1 MTERRGAG
9 RPPGRRGGIG
19 SRRRTP
25 PSVSVI
31 IPFHRGLH
39 MLERVVTALERVN
52 AVNEIFV
59 VANGSDEDLS
69 ALAGNPRVRVLQLS
83 EACGPARARNH
94 GAATATGELLAF
106 VDADV
111 VPHPA
116 AIPSMVAVL
125 RREPDVVAVFGAY
138 DHHPVDPRFYSQYR
152 NLAHAF
158 VHEQASPTQRTFWA
172 GLGAIRRSA
181 FVEVRGFDERFTRA
195 SIEDIDLGYRLS
207 DGRPSPPPRHRDSRH
222 ASARMEPDV
231 EHCHR
236 RPRPRC
242 AVDTGPDQVRLGG
255 ARSPAQRLVARP
267 HLGRVVVVGVG
278 QSGDRSSLAAGAWDR
293 PWSHDRIH
301 LV

>member
-1 MTERRGAG
+1 MTEPAVRGDRLAG
-9 RPPGRRGGIG
+9 AAVSDPGAE
-19 SRRRTP
+19 TP

-52 AVNEIFV
+52 GINEIFV

-69 ALAGNPRVRVLQLS
+69 ALAGNPRVRVLHLS

-138 DHHPVDPRFYSQYR
+138 DHDPVDPRFYSQYR

-207 DGRPSPPPRHRDSRH
+207 AAGHRLRLDTAIRGTHLRGWSLTSSI
-222 ASARMEPDV
+222 ATDV
-231 EHCHR
+231 R
-236 RPRPRC
+236 DRGVPWTQ
-242 AVDTGPDQVRLGG
+242 ALIKYG
-255 ARSPAQRLVARP
+255 SVARDRQ
-267 HLGRVVVVGVG
+267 LNISWRGRTSVVLSWLVWR
-278 QSGDRSSLAAGAWDR
+278 QSVDRSSLAAGAWDR
-293 PWSHDRIH
+293 PWSHDRIR